1 MSFTFM
7 EAIKATMRLVATL
20 IVEPNDYLL
29 TVNNVD
35 LIRKQF
41 EKIGASNPTIKWL
54 ADNIACDI
62 TFDRDNL
69 KLFQKALKKLK
80 LPGPIDIIVQTT
92 NNRKKKLLLADMDST
107 IVSGETLDE
116 LATQA
121 NIKNKVAIITQR
133 AMNGEIDFK
142 GALRERV
149 SLLAGMPVS
158 ALKVTL
164 EQLKLTNGARTLVQT
179 MRENGAY
186 TVLLSGGFKFFS
198 SYVAKLVGFHEERSN
213 DLIINNQLLTGE
225 VVEPILDANSKLEA
239 LHVYSSKQNIS
250 KELAIAVGDGAN
262 DLPMLLEAG
271 VGVAFRAKEYVEQLS
286 PAIMRHS
293 DLTGLLYI
301 QGYLRDEFKG

>member
-1 MSFTFM
+1 M
-7 EAIKATMRLVATL
+7 EAIKTTMRLVATL
-20 IVEPNDYLL
+20 VVAPNNYLL

-41 EKIGASNPTIKWL
+41 EKIGASNQTIKWL

-107 IVSGETLDE
+107 IVTDETLDE
-116 LATQA
+116 LAKQA
-121 NIKNKVAIITQR
+121 KIKNKVARITQR

-142 GALRERV
+142 EALRERV
-149 SLLAGMPVS
+149 NLLAGMPVS
-158 ALKVTL
+158 ALKETL
-164 EQLKLTNGARTLVQT
+164 DQLKLTNGSRTLVKT
-179 MRENGAY
+179 MSENGAY
-186 TVLLSGGFKFFS
+186 TVLISGGFKFFAS
-198 SYVAKLVGFHEERSN
+198 HIAKRVGFHEERSN
-213 DLIINNQLLTGE
+213 DLVINNQLLTGK
-225 VVEPILDANSKLEA
+225 VVEPIFDENSKLEA
-239 LHVYSSKQNIS
+239 LHFYGLKKNIS
-250 KELAIAVGDGAN
+250 KEQTIAVGDGAN

-271 VGVAFRAKEYVEQLS
+271 LGVAFRAKIYVEQKC
-286 PAIMRHS
+286 PAVIHHS
-293 DLTGLLYI
+293 DLTGLLFI